1 MFLHLPIRTLE
12 VCTEVLPGFS
22 HVHSTDHFN
31 TTLLSQGCIL
41 EAASG
46 NEKGKLNAQSKDRGG
61 CDESPGVRVQLVGQT
76 RDFPGSLM
84 TFHNKRLHHKNVVEL
99 DKKGSML
106 YVFTYF

>member
-22 HVHSTDHFN
+22 HVHSTDHFI

-46 NEKGKLNAQSKDRGG
+46 NEKGKLNAQSKAEEGVMSLQVSG
-61 CDESPGVRVQLVGQT
+61 C
-76 RDFPGSLM
+76 SLWARLG
-84 TFHNKRLHHKNVVEL
+84 TFLAL
-99 DKKGSML
+99 
-106 YVFTYF
+106 